1 MSELLANPPKAL
13 SLNLS
18 GEKEKDVL
26 QRLRPCNTHW
36 GIVLMMQNMDYSR
49 YLPTEETDEIV
60 SIHSKVHCALE
71 RINKEAV
78 LGCSGNQF
86 AVGRIC
92 THERCRR
99 TRGLH

>member
-1 MSELLANPPKAL
+1 M
-13 SLNLS
+13 
-18 GEKEKDVL
+18 
-26 QRLRPCNTHW
+26 
-36 GIVLMMQNMDYSR
+36 LMMQNMDYSR

-78 LGCSGNQF
+78 LGCSGDQF
-86 AVGRIC
+86 AVGRIR

-99 TRGLH
+99 TRGLIFVHAEQWLSTRVVLLSMDT